1 MASDVPQ
8 LADAL
13 PGGGHA
19 RIRRFVYI
27 LVLAI
32 VAGQGVANILTATV
46 LYDPARWPE
55 NRPPHTPLFSAND
68 RSRWCTVWAL
78 VERGTFQIDEII
90 AHPGW
95 DTIDKVR
102 ADGHFYSSK
111 PALLP
116 VVTAAFYWLLKHTT
130 GLNLLTQTHATV
142 HALLLI
148 VNWLPM
154 LASLVVLAAIA
165 ERYAQTD
172 WSRYFLVLTGA
183 FGTLLTPF
191 LVTLNNHNIAAASV
205 LFAVYPW
212 LRISIDGQRRWGLF
226 ALAGFWGAFAACNE
240 LPASAFGG
248 VLFVL
253 LVRAA
258 PAPTIKYFVPAA
270 LLPLGAFVFTTRAS
284 TGDWLPVYSK
294 FGTEAYRYVVDGIPS
309 YWVNPSGLDRSLEP
323 PLTYL
328 FHCTLG
334 HHGIFTLS
342 PVFLLTAA
350 GWLLVRRLRA
360 APLRHVCCL
369 SFGLTVWVLA
379 FYLAQTKSYNYGG
392 NTSGL
397 RWAFWLIP
405 FWLIALV
412 PVLDAWGDR
421 RWVQVTSALLLAA
434 STFSATF
441 PHNNP
446 WQKPWLQTL
455 MESHGWVDYD
465 TWTDPFPVPRR
476 AWCGPL
482 PEATPGDAQPWIE
495 FSGHGPL
502 GEPVGLRLQ
511 SLARD
516 EGEGEAVRRIEALIT
531 GRSNGLPYRTSLTF
545 SLTEEPFATGSELS
559 RVVRPSAGERASHR
573 EAALFLQG
581 LPRPVEYRPGSTR
594 YLKTAL
600 RTDAFQ
606 CQMAAA
612 HVLHRATPDG
622 PALSYRRAVWLCSEV
637 PFGVLQIEDTVLDP
651 RDNAIVFKQRLT
663 AVRTSRLLKPPTAP

>member
-1 MASDVPQ
+1 MAADVPDI
-8 LADAL
+8 ADAL
-13 PGGGHA
+13 AADAGA
-19 RIRRFVYI
+19 RLRRWVYA

-32 VAGQGVANILTATV
+32 AAGQGLASILTATV
-46 LYDPARWPE
+46 LYDPAHWPE

-68 RSRWCTVWAL
+68 RSRWCTVWSL
-78 VERGTFQIDEII
+78 VERRTFQIDEII

-102 ADGHFYSSK
+102 VDGHFYSSK

-116 VVTAAFYWLLKHTT
+116 VVTAGFYWLLKKGA
-130 GLNLLTQTHATV
+130 GLDLLADTHATV
-142 HALLLI
+142 HVLLLI

-154 LASLVVLAAIA
+154 LVSLVLLTAIG
-165 ERYAQTD
+165 ERYAKTD
-172 WSRYFLVLTGA
+172 WSRFFLVLSGA

-191 LVTLNNHNIAAASV
+191 LITLNNHNIAAASV
-205 LFAVYPW
+205 MFAVYPL
-212 LRISIDGQRRWGLF
+212 LRISIDGRRQWWLF
-226 ALAGFWGAFAACNE
+226 VLAGFWGAFAACNE
-240 LPASAFGG
+240 LPAAAFGV

-253 LVRAA
+253 LIRAA
-258 PAPTIKYFVPAA
+258 PAATIKYFIPAA
-270 LLPLGAFVFTTRAS
+270 LLPLVAFLLTTRAS

-294 FGTEAYRYVVDGIPS
+294 FGTEAYRYIVDGVPS
-309 YWVNPSGLDRSLEP
+309 YWIHPSGLDRSLEP

-334 HHGIFTLS
+334 HHGIFALS

-350 GWLLVRRLRA
+350 SWLLVRRLRA
-360 APLRHVCCL
+360 SPLQHMCCL

-412 PVLDAWGDR
+412 PVLDAWGHR
-421 RWVQVTSALLLAA
+421 RWVQVTSALLLAV

-446 WQKPWLQTL
+446 WQKPWLQSL
-455 MESHGWVDYD
+455 MESRGWVDYD
-465 TWTDPFPVPRR
+465 MWIDPFPVPRR

-482 PEATPGDAQPWIE
+482 PQPAPGDAQPWIE
-495 FSGHGPL
+495 FSGQGPL

-516 EGEGEAVRRIEALIT
+516 KQGENWVQQVEVLIS
-531 GRSNGLPYRTSLTF
+531 GRSNGLPCQSRLMLILDEQS
-545 SLTEEPFATGSELS
+545 FAAGHELAHAL
-559 RVVRPSAGERASHR
+559 RPSAAAGTSQR

-581 LPRPVEYRPGSTR
+581 LPKPVVYRPGSTR
-594 YLKTAL
+594 YVKTPL

-606 CQMAAA
+606 CQMASA
-612 HVLHRATPDG
+612 HVFHRAAPD
-622 PALSYRRAVWLCSEV
+622 AAVLSYRRAVWLCDEV

-663 AVRTSRLLKPPTAP
+663 ATRASRLLK